1 MKAVLKSVAGIIAIS
16 AASLGLFALAAE
28 PRDKYPT
35 CKAASEKV
43 DYGTGLS
50 IPEDT
55 RTLIESYRADWRN
68 LCTTKGTARP
78 SLANIFDKA
87 KRIEADFKKVFEAFD
102 ESILNEANFDHR
114 RSTAVNDLVSFK
126 YPTFVPGFEGAY
138 GEHEDFSPSIEAFRQ
153 SAPLGTDEDR
163 IFFKNQISL
172 EGDFPPYIM
181 KTWDYGG
188 CNQYGEFDWTGTLK
202 DIVQVK
208 KNVKHASYL
217 KEASLL
223 EEGLFGELGA
233 TFDICT
239 CGKKEAV
246 LKDLLSVQ
254 KYLKKEPAYA
264 SQVPKVQETIN
275 SIQSGKIQVRSEA
288 EKHCSG
294 G

>member
-1 MKAVLKSVAGIIAIS
+1 MKTVRSAVGIVAIS

-28 PRDKYPT
+28 PKEKYPT

-55 RTLIESYRADWRN
+55 KALIESYRADWKS
-68 LCTTKGTARP
+68 LCAPKGTVKP
-78 SLANIFDKA
+78 SLAKIFDKA
-87 KRIEADFKKVFEAFD
+87 KQIEADFKKIFEAFD
-102 ESILNEANFDHR
+102 AAILNETNFDSR
-114 RSTAVNDLVSFK
+114 RLTAINDLVSFK
-126 YPTFVPGFEGAY
+126 YPAFVPGFEGAY
-138 GEHEDFSPSIEAFRQ
+138 GEHEDFSPSLEAFRQ

-188 CNQYGEFDWTGTLK
+188 CDQYGEFDWTGTLK
-202 DIVQVK
+202 GIVKVK
-208 KNVKHASYL
+208 KTVKHASYL
-217 KEASLL
+217 KESSLL
-223 EEGLFGELGA
+223 EEGVFRELSA
-233 TFDICT
+233 SYDICT
-239 CGKKEAV
+239 CGKKDSV
-246 LKDLLSVQ
+246 LKDLLNVQ
-254 KYLKKEPAYA
+254 KYLNKEPAFA
-264 SQVPKVQETIN
+264 SQVPKVRETIH
-275 SIQSGKIQVRSEA
+275 SIQSGKITVRSEA